1 MNIQIDH
8 TSFNNLGAELMHD
21 AIIRAV
27 KSKYPN
33 ASFIAGKSLR
43 KSPPEKLQK
52 AGLLSHKINNSIKR
66 ILSKQLLKS
75 KFEPWNYGLLLND
88 NIDVVFDA
96 GGFRFG
102 DQWMHNPSKN
112 KKLKT
117 YYSTLKK
124 RGAKIIFLPQAF
136 GPFEKP
142 ASVEAINIVFKYA
155 DLIYA
160 RDQESFHHLNAI
172 FPDSKKIKIAK
183 DFTIDVSA
191 AEKNEI
197 ITNKICIIPNKRM
210 LTHVV
215 QENTE
220 TYLNTLVEII
230 SLLLRRDFEVFLMSF
245 CDVEDL
251 KVCHDIREKLDNNI
265 PIYSGLSGSEA
276 KAIIKSCYAVYS
288 SRYHGVVSALNQNVP
303 CMTSSWSHKYGELLA
318 EYKMKRYLSGES
330 VSETINIFNDL
341 LNSNKNLVI
350 RNSLLGINHRNLN
363 LVNEMWNDILRY
375 LNSLPETKQ

>member
-8 TSFNNLGAELMHD
+8 TSFHNLGAELMHD
-21 AIIRAV
+21 AIIRSV

-33 ASFIAGKSLR
+33 ACFIAGKSLR
-43 KSPPEKLQK
+43 KSSSEKLRK
-52 AGLLSHKINNSIKR
+52 ADLLPYKINDPIKR
-66 ILSKQLLKS
+66 ILSKQLLKFQ
-75 KFEPWNYGLLLND
+75 FEPWNYGLLIND
-88 NIDVVFDA
+88 QINVVFDA

-112 KKLKT
+112 KKLKI

-142 ASVEAINIVFKYA
+142 ASIEAINIVIKYA

-160 RDQESFHHLNAI
+160 RDQESFHWLNTI
-172 FPDSKKIKIAK
+172 SPDSRKIKIAK
-183 DFTIDVSA
+183 DFTIDGSA
-191 AEKNEI
+191 TEKNEI

-215 QENTE
+215 QDKKE
-220 TYLNTLVEII
+220 TYLNTLVELI
-230 SLLLRRDFEVFLMSF
+230 SLLLRRDYEVFLMSF
-245 CDVEDL
+245 CDIEDL
-251 KVCHDIREKLDNNI
+251 KVCHNIREKLDNYI
-265 PIYSGLSGSEA
+265 PIYSGLSGLEA
-276 KAIIKSCYAVYS
+276 KTIIKSCYAVYS

-303 CMTSSWSHKYGELLA
+303 CMTSSWSHKYEELLT

-330 VSETINIFNDL
+330 VSETINIFNEL
-341 LNSNKNLVI
+341 LDPNKNLAI
-350 RNSLLGINHRNLN
+350 RNSLFRINHRNLN
-363 LVNEMWNDILRY
+363 QANEMWNDILRP
-375 LNSLPETKQ
+375 LTSLSV

>member
-21 AIIRAV
+21 AIIRNV

-43 KSPPEKLQK
+43 KSPPEKLQE
-52 AGLLSHKINNSIKR
+52 AGLLPYKINNSIKK
-66 ILSKQLLKS
+66 ILSKQLLKFQ
-75 KFEPWNYGLLLND
+75 FEPWNYGLLIND
-88 NIDVVFDA
+88 NLDVVFDA

-102 DQWMHNPSKN
+102 DQWMHTTSKN
-112 KKLKT
+112 KKLKA
-117 YYSTLKK
+117 YYSVLKK
-124 RGAKIIFLPQAF
+124 KGAKIIFLPQAF

-142 ASVEAINIVFKYA
+142 ASIEAIKIVFKYA

-160 RDQESFHHLNAI
+160 REKESFRHLNTI

-191 AEKNEI
+191 TEKNEI
-197 ITNKICIIPNKRM
+197 ITNRICIIPNKRM

-215 QENTE
+215 QEKTE

-276 KAIIKSCYAVYS
+276 KAIIKSCYVVYS

-303 CMTSSWSHKYGELLA
+303 CMTSSWSHKYEELLTGYQM
-318 EYKMKRYLSGES
+318 EHYLTVES
-330 VSETINIFNDL
+330 IKETIHIFDELIEPEN
-341 LNSNKNLVI
+341 NKTIRAQLQKTNLE
-350 RNSLLGINHRNLN
+350 NFKAT
-363 LVNEMWNDILRY
+363 NEMWEEVFSIL
-375 LNSLPETKQ
+375 